1 MWIMWKIYMQ
11 NYIYVYKEQKFYFL
25 SNWIELNTNLSKNKK
40 RSFLLLYTISSLKSS
55 LKIEN
60 HKYVN
65 IV

>member
-1 MWIMWKIYMQ
+1 MQ